1 MRSHGR
7 SAGGSADTVAAP
19 GLSARLAQDEP
30 IPLAA
35 ALACA
40 PGEVLALVGPSGSG
54 KSTILRTIAGLYRP
68 AAGRV
73 VVDAEAWFDR
83 AAGVWLAPHRRRAGL
98 VFQSYAL
105 FPHLSALGNVAT
117 ALGHLPRGQRR
128 ARAGELLELVHLA
141 GLEARRP

>member
-1 MRSHGR
+1 MPCHGR
-7 SAGGSADTVAAP
+7 SAGGLADNLAAP

-68 AAGRV
+68 KKGSV
-73 VVDAEAWFDR
+73 GVDGQAWFDSE
-83 AAGVWLAPHRRRAGL
+83 AGVWVPAHRRRAGL

-105 FPHLSALGNVAT
+105 FPHLTALDNVRA
-117 ALGHLPRGQRR
+117 ALGHLPRPQRR
-128 ARAGELLELVHLA
+128 ARAGQL
-141 GLEARRP
+141 